1 MSKKE
6 SIRSFCR
13 FIDTY
18 NGEMTIRGGLIY
30 DVNGVIIYRVIFC
43 DTYS

>member
-6 SIRSFCR
+6 SIKSFCR

-30 DVNGVIIYRVIFC
+30 DVNGVIIYSMVNYIK
-43 DTYS
+43 

>member
-30 DVNGVIIYRVIFC
+30 DNNGVIIYRVI
-43 DTYS
+43 DYIKNS

>member
-6 SIRSFCR
+6 SIKSFCR

-30 DVNGVIIYRVIFC
+30 DINGAVIYTMIDYFK
-43 DTYS
+43 

>member
-6 SIRSFCR
+6 SIKSFCR

-30 DVNGVIIYRVIFC
+30 DINGTVIYTMINYLK
-43 DTYS
+43 

>member
-6 SIRSFCR
+6 SIKSFCR

-18 NGEMTIRGGLIY
+18 NGEMIIRGGLIY
-30 DVNGVIIYRVIFC
+30 DVNGVIIYRVI
-43 DTYS
+43 DYVKNN

>member
-6 SIRSFCR
+6 SIKSFCR

-30 DVNGVIIYRVIFC
+30 DINGAVIYTIINYLK
-43 DTYS
+43 

>member
-1 MSKKE
+1 MGKKE
-6 SIRSFCR
+6 SIKSFCR

-30 DVNGVIIYRVIFC
+30 DVNGVIIYCMI
-43 DTYS
+43 DYTK